1 MVKHS
6 TTDTEI
12 KGLNTAALN
21 LLTWQRNNG
30 DETLMLS
37 ISNSSVVKQL
47 TTDSEIEGLKPT
59 FAQYKI
65 KNER

>member
-1 MVKHS
+1 MVQYS

-12 KGLNTAALN
+12 MGLNPVALN
-21 LLTWQRNNG
+21 LLTCQRNNG

-37 ISNSSVVKQL
+37 ISNSSVVKQS

-59 FAQYKI
+59 FAQYNN